1 MAEWLRRRV
10 VAWEP
15 SVLGRTAV
23 YDAMVYALV
32 VETLRE
38 IDLWLGD
45 FEVTRE

>member
-1 MAEWLRRRV
+1 
-10 VAWEP
+10 
-15 SVLGRTAV
+15 
-23 YDAMVYALV
+23 MVYALV